1 MRKRIISAAVAAVT
15 AAVSCGIVSADGGA
29 AVNLIKNGDF
39 DGVTLTE
46 IGDWKFKT
54 YDKWISGGSIVED
67 GGNHYASV
75 NGTGIGQNVAVTQG
89 TPYRLTAKVKT
100 TGSVKLCLQNGDAE
114 YPGDLSSATLASA
127 DVTNSDW
134 DTVTVDFNGSV
145 STNHLFVYVWSDS
158 GVTTCIDDVSLEEYE
173 MTSGIANSKFDDGI
187 TGWSETGDGTAVVND
202 GVLTITN
209 PAEGDTVN
217 QTVTNL
223 EDGKYNLTALA
234 KTTNIEGE
242 AYIYA
247 KTDDHTTATAAIP
260 QTAAMGTVVVP
271 NVTVVDGRCE
281 IGVYA
286 KGSATVTV
294 DNFTLTPSE
303 STRVEF
309 LKGGEI
315 SKLTYVESQ
324 GGKFYRADGTEGD
337 ALQIMAENGFNL
349 ARIRLLDDPGKG
361 HGDGTYYLPE
371 YFMTEKDCLQLARRA
386 KEKGMQ
392 ILFSFAYS
400 DYWVDG
406 EKQII
411 PHRWQEEITAKK
423 LSGEAKY
430 AYLENKTYEYT
441 KDVMQKLIEQGTRPE
456 YVSIGN
462 EIQVGLFFGNQKD
475 KTCMWDSAMYNN
487 ADMLARFLNAG
498 ARAVREVSPET
509 KIILHSDNGG
519 KLSGR
524 NTFKS
529 ALSKVGNNYDVIGVS
544 YYPYYN
550 ADVSI
555 DKVVSEF
562 NSLISTYNKDVIVME
577 TGYNWNEY
585 KKGGPWDGQL
595 KDSGYYQNIYG
606 ESQEGQRAFLTE
618 LYAKLKQVSGGR
630 CIGDCYWDPV
640 MIHDDAYK
648 IGWAQRESDD
658 YSDGNVVPNSTIFDF
673 DGKAVEGQKAMKYN
687 TNSSDT
693 LLISGTVKNGG
704 RPVTDKTLTFTVGGE
719 KYNTVSDKFGD
730 YIVSVPFKDGD
741 IELTL
746 NGSVKTVTPNGRF
759 IVTGVDFD
767 TYTGADTN
775 GIRLKGMH
783 DGGKISYNADYTVP
797 RGKEGEV
804 MLWAALYD
812 NEGRLIEVKRGR
824 SGTFEHMAN
833 GGRFNIR
840 AFLWQNSGEPAYAT
854 DSAEIDDGNE

>member
-1 MRKRIISAAVAAVT
+1 MKKIISAVT
-15 AAVSCGIVSADGGA
+15 AAAMTLSCGIYAAADSDTT
-29 AVNLIKNGDF
+29 NLITNGDF
-39 DGVTLTE
+39 EDVSFSA
-46 IGDWKFKT
+46 IGDWTFKT
-54 YDKWISGGSIVED
+54 YDVWYSGGTVETD
-67 GGNHYASV
+67 GSNHYASV
-75 NGTGIGQNVAVTQG
+75 TNTGIGQNVAVTQG
-89 TPYRLTAKVKT
+89 TPYRLTARVKT
-100 TGSVKLCLQNGDAE
+100 TGTVSLCIQNGEAA
-114 YPGDLSSATLASA
+114 YPGDLTNATLASKEFSN
-127 DVTNSDW
+127 TDW
-134 DTVTVDFNGSV
+134 QTVTVDYDGSV
-145 STNHLFVYVWSDS
+145 ITSHLFVYLWSES
-158 GVTTCIDDVSLEEYE
+158 GVTTCIDDVSLVEYE
-173 MTSGIANSKFDDGI
+173 IPSEIVNPKFEDSLDGW
-187 TGWSETGDGTAVVND
+187 TETGDGTAMVND

-286 KGSATVTV
+286 KGGATVTV
-294 DNFTLTPSE
+294 DNFALTPSE

-475 KTCMWDSAMYNN
+475 KNCMWDSAMYNN

-509 KIILHSDNGG
+509 KIVMHSDNGG
-519 KLSGR
+519 KLSKR
-524 NTFKS
+524 PTFMS
-529 ALSKVGNNYDVIGVS
+529 LLSKTDYDVIGVS
-544 YYPYYN
+544 YYPFYN

-555 DKVVSEF
+555 DTVVSEF

-606 ESQEGQRAFLTE
+606 ESQAGQRAFLTE

-693 LLISGTVKNGG
+693 LLISGTVTNGG
-704 RPVTDKTLTFTVGGE
+704 KAVTDKTLTFTVGDE
-719 KYNTVSDKFGD
+719 KYNTVTDKFGS
-730 YIVSVPFKDGD
+730 YIVAVPYSDSD
-741 IELTL
+741 IALSL
-746 NGSVKTVTPNGRF
+746 KGSEQTKTVTPNGSF
-759 IVTGVDFD
+759 IVTNVDFTSHD
-767 TYTGADTN
+767 GSEAD
-775 GIRLKGMH
+775 GIRLKGGR
-783 DGGKISYNADYTVP
+783 DKGVISYSADYTAP
-797 RGKEGEV
+797 RGKEGELN
-804 MLWAALYD
+804 LWAALYD
-812 NEGRLIEVKRGR
+812 GEGRLLEVKQGR
-824 SGTFEHMAN
+824 N
-833 GGRFNIR
+833 GSFSHKDNGERYSIR
-840 AFLWQNSGEPAYAT
+840 AFLWANSGEPMYGIEDAG
-854 DSAEIDDGNE
+854 IDTESE

>member
-1 MRKRIISAAVAAVT
+1 MKKRIISAAVAAVT

-187 TGWSETGDGTAVVND
+187 TGWSETGDGTAMVND

-286 KGSATVTV
+286 KGTATVTV
-294 DNFTLTPSE
+294 DNFALTPSE
-303 STRVEF
+303 NTRVEF

-519 KLSGR
+519 KLSKR
-524 NTFKS
+524 PTFMS
-529 ALSKVGNNYDVIGVS
+529 LLSKTDYDVIGVS
-544 YYPYYN
+544 YYPFYN

-555 DKVVSEF
+555 DTVVGEF

-585 KKGGPWDGQL
+585 KKGGEWHGQL
-595 KDSGYYQNIYG
+595 ENSGYYQNIYG
-606 ESQEGQRAFLTE
+606 ESQAGQRAFLTE

-730 YIVSVPFKDGD
+730 YIISVPFKDGD

>member
-1 MRKRIISAAVAAVT
+1 
-15 AAVSCGIVSADGGA
+15 
-29 AVNLIKNGDF
+29 
-39 DGVTLTE
+39 
-46 IGDWKFKT
+46 
-54 YDKWISGGSIVED
+54 
-67 GGNHYASV
+67 
-75 NGTGIGQNVAVTQG
+75 
-89 TPYRLTAKVKT
+89 
-100 TGSVKLCLQNGDAE
+100 
-114 YPGDLSSATLASA
+114 
-127 DVTNSDW
+127 
-134 DTVTVDFNGSV
+134 
-145 STNHLFVYVWSDS
+145 
-158 GVTTCIDDVSLEEYE
+158 
-173 MTSGIANSKFDDGI
+173 
-187 TGWSETGDGTAVVND
+187 
-202 GVLTITN
+202 
-209 PAEGDTVN
+209 
-217 QTVTNL
+217 
-223 EDGKYNLTALA
+223 
-234 KTTNIEGE
+234 
-242 AYIYA
+242 
-247 KTDDHTTATAAIP
+247 
-260 QTAAMGTVVVP
+260 
-271 NVTVVDGRCE
+271 
-281 IGVYA
+281 
-286 KGSATVTV
+286 
-294 DNFTLTPSE
+294 
-303 STRVEF
+303 
-309 LKGGEI
+309 
-315 SKLTYVESQ
+315 
-324 GGKFYRADGTEGD
+324 
-337 ALQIMAENGFNL
+337 
-349 ARIRLLDDPGKG
+349 
-361 HGDGTYYLPE
+361 
-371 YFMTEKDCLQLARRA
+371 
-386 KEKGMQ
+386 
-392 ILFSFAYS
+392 
-400 DYWVDG
+400 
-406 EKQII
+406 
-411 PHRWQEEITAKK
+411 
-423 LSGEAKY
+423 
-430 AYLENKTYEYT
+430 
-441 KDVMQKLIEQGTRPE
+441 
-456 YVSIGN
+456 
-462 EIQVGLFFGNQKD
+462 
-475 KTCMWDSAMYNN
+475 
-487 ADMLARFLNAG
+487 
-498 ARAVREVSPET
+498 
-509 KIILHSDNGG
+509 
-519 KLSGR
+519 
-524 NTFKS
+524 
-529 ALSKVGNNYDVIGVS
+529 
-544 YYPYYN
+544 
-550 ADVSI
+550 
-555 DKVVSEF
+555 

-595 KDSGYYQNIYG
+595 EDSGYYQNIYG

-648 IGWAQRESDD
+648 IGWAIRESDD
-658 YSDGNVVPNSTIFDF
+658 YTDSNVVPNSTIFDF

>member
-1 MRKRIISAAVAAVT
+1 EP
-15 AAVSCGIVSADGGA
+15 
-29 AVNLIKNGDF
+29 L
-39 DGVTLTE
+39 
-46 IGDWKFKT
+46 
-54 YDKWISGGSIVED
+54 Y
-67 GGNHYASV
+67 
-75 NGTGIGQNVAVTQG
+75 
-89 TPYRLTAKVKT
+89 
-100 TGSVKLCLQNGDAE
+100 
-114 YPGDLSSATLASA
+114 
-127 DVTNSDW
+127 
-134 DTVTVDFNGSV
+134 
-145 STNHLFVYVWSDS
+145 
-158 GVTTCIDDVSLEEYE
+158 
-173 MTSGIANSKFDDGI
+173 
-187 TGWSETGDGTAVVND
+187 GWSETGDGTAMVND

-209 PAEGDTVN
+209 PAEGDTVK

-234 KTTNIEGE
+234 KTTSIEGE

-286 KGSATVTV
+286 KGGATVTV

-303 STRVEF
+303 DTRVEF

-606 ESQEGQRAFLTE
+606 ESQAGQRAFLTE

-648 IGWAQRESDD
+648 IGWAIRESDD
-658 YSDGNVVPNSTIFDF
+658 FTDSIVVPNSTIFDF